1 MARHLRLRHR
11 KEVND
16 LIGIRIE
23 TVDIPASETKEY
35 LEDVEQCTPNK
46 SEESEEGGDED
57 SAQEEE
63 DSDLEQV
70 DRGTVLNKPD
80 PSFEEKIKNV
90 CTKRISERS
99 NRRRSVLWNFYE
111 ELGST
116 GRRCKLCSKIMSKNM
131 ARHLRLKHPKV
142 YQQMQGSLEKRK
154 KPAYEIPKS
163 YKCWVK
169 KYCSKIDDGKYQC
182 DICDKILS
190 LPIGRFSNMK
200 RHIRSK
206 HPCVYDQEV
215 NDLIGI
221 RIETV
226 DTPDSDTKEYLE
238 DVEEFTNKSE
248 EEGDENS
255 AQEEADSELER
266 VDSGTVL
273 NEADPNFEEKIKY
286 FCTKPVSGKK
296 RASNPM
302 WNFFETIEEN
312 HLYMCLGCNKQL
324 SIYPHNIAN
333 LKRHIKMKHKKQYEY
348 MMKYLTSRKSC
359 IESEEEAPLS
369 FDKYYFNLESEGQYK
384 CKKCSEVI
392 QSTEEDQSSLFNH
405 IKDNHPDQILAYQ
418 EEENAEY
425 NIVILKNDDVTTIGQ

>member
-1 MARHLRLRHR
+1 
-11 KEVND
+11 
-16 LIGIRIE
+16 
-23 TVDIPASETKEY
+23 
-35 LEDVEQCTPNK
+35 
-46 SEESEEGGDED
+46 
-57 SAQEEE
+57 
-63 DSDLEQV
+63 
-70 DRGTVLNKPD
+70 
-80 PSFEEKIKNV
+80 
-90 CTKRISERS
+90 
-99 NRRRSVLWNFYE
+99 
-111 ELGST
+111 
-116 GRRCKLCSKIMSKNM
+116 M

-142 YQQMQGSLEKRK
+142 YRQMQGSLEKRK
-154 KPAYEIPKS
+154 KPAYERPKS
-163 YKCWVK
+163 YRCWVK
-169 KYCSKIDDGKYQC
+169 KYCSKIGDRKYQC

-190 LPIGRFSNMK
+190 LPNGLFGNMK

-206 HPCVYDQEV
+206 HPYVYDQEV

-226 DTPDSDTKEYLE
+226 DTPASDTKEYLE
-238 DVEEFTNKSE
+238 DVEEFTTNKSE
-248 EEGDENS
+248 EGGDEDS
-255 AQEEADSELER
+255 AQEEADSELEQ

-324 SIYPHNIAN
+324 SIYPHSIAN

-348 MMKYLTSRKSC
+348 MMKYLTPRKSC
-359 IESEEEAPLS
+359 IEKADEEEAPLS
-369 FDKYYFNLESEGQYK
+369 FDKYYFDLESEGHYK
-384 CKKCSEVI
+384 CKECSEVI

-425 NIVILKNDDVTTIGQ
+425 NIVILKNDDVATIGQ